1 MIAATSSSKRIHLRT
16 ARTVPA
22 LHLNSS
28 CKATSS
34 PSSIITG
41 LDEAN
46 ALSPL
51 IQATLT
57 SASAYHALSE
67 VSRDRDLSQFAV
79 SLLGQR
85 YFICQELHRRKS
97 KSCQSKHCVE
107 SIENNEFVSPIRKAW
122 LNSLQSLNRNHS
134 AGFIEHAENA
144 EWLLEEAFLTAI
156 NTLDN
161 PMLVS
166 ELREHAIA
174 ICDARQCWAEFACI
188 QLHID
193 A

>member
-1 MIAATSSSKRIHLRT
+1 MIAATSSSKRIYLRP

-22 LHLNSS
+22 LNLSSS

-34 PSSIITG
+34 SSSINTS

-46 ALSPL
+46 VLSPL

-67 VSRDRDLSQFAV
+67 ISRDQDLSQFAV

-85 YFICQELHRRKS
+85 YFICQELQRRKS
-97 KSCQSKHCVE
+97 KPCVE
-107 SIENNEFVSPIRKAW
+107 NFENNEFVSPIRKAW

-134 AGFIEHAENA
+134 VGFIEHAENA

-156 NTLDN
+156 NALDD
-161 PMLVS
+161 PILVC

-174 ICDARQCWAEFACI
+174 ICDTRQCWAEFACI